1 MPPDYLM
8 ETDADQPVCGV
19 DEVGRGPW
27 AGPVVAAAVMLDPA
41 CIPEG
46 IDDSKKLS
54 KTPSNDELLEVRPTD
69 PRLR

>member
-1 MPPDYLM
+1 M
-8 ETDADQPVCGV
+8 
-19 DEVGRGPW
+19 
-27 AGPVVAAAVMLDPA
+27 VAAQSDAFKKA
-41 CIPEG
+41 